1 MDNIHSWLSVEEHH
15 LTEMAN
21 LVHYILNIIDGTII
35 KTSLLKE
42 QRKEKKLRSC
52 CEIRRALGII
62 SLRSKHIMTKTPYNP
77 PSCLCGHAGAYRPS
91 TSSDSLPD
99 HRQLCGEAKGRE

>member
-21 LVHYILNIIDGTII
+21 LVHYILNVIDGTII

-42 QRKEKKLRSC
+42 QRKEKKTKKL
-52 CEIRRALGII
+52 LWDQKGIGDNF
-62 SLRSKHIMTKTPYNP
+62 SKKQTHYDKNTI
-77 PSCLCGHAGAYRPS
+77 
-91 TSSDSLPD
+91 
-99 HRQLCGEAKGRE
+99 